1 MIELLIRQI
10 NTFLQSAKMLLLCII
25 SSVLVSTLAAVATSH
40 GHIQQ
45 TPAFVTF
52 RNTIIAFDKI

>member
-1 MIELLIRQI
+1 
-10 NTFLQSAKMLLLCII
+10 MLLLCIL

-45 TPAFVTF
+45 TPAFCHELDCPRYTVVQSF
-52 RNTIIAFDKI
+52 KVNIY